1 MGLKRDKIPSPQTTA
16 TAVFTKIEPFSTVK
30 TIGFLQQT
38 GFIPRDAQRVL
49 AYQ

>member
-1 MGLKRDKIPSPQTTA
+1 MVRKADRRERLPA
-16 TAVFTKIEPFSTVK
+16 TAVFTKIEPFSTIK